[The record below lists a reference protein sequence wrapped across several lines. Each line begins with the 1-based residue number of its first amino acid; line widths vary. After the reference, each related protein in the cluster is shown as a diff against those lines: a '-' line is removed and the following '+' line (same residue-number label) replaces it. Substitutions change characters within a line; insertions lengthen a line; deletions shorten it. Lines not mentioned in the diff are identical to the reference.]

1 MKYQKYFIA
10 EIVFGKKERRRY
22 SLNRSFAGDYV
33 GLDQHPALRA
43 LIGKREKVEFAETV
57 TKYDRR
63 FKVLPSALNHLNCCV
78 IRWICFV
85 FLIFF

>member
-1 MKYQKYFIA
+1 M
-10 EIVFGKKERRRY
+10 FGKKERRRY

-63 FKVLPSALNHLNCCV
+63 FKVLPSTPESFEFLLNS
-78 IRWICFV
+78 ICFS
-85 FLIFF
+85 